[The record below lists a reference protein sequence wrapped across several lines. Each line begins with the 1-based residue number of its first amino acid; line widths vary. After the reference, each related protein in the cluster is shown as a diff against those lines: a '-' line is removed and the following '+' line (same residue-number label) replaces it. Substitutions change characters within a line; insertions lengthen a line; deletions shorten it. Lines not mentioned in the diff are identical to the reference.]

1 LDDATLAA
9 GVERIPVYARVT
21 AAHKLKIVSAWK
33 SRGQVVAMTGDAA
46 STTPPAIKAAD
57 VGVAMG
63 ITGTDVTKEAS
74 DVVLTDDNFASIVN
88 ADAASAAPAR

>member
-1 LDDATLAA
+1 MREAVISMLGKQRVVVGTELDRLDDATLAA

-46 STTPPAIKAAD
+46 STTPPPSRPP
-57 VGVAMG
+57 
-63 ITGTDVTKEAS
+63 TRAS
-74 DVVLTDDNFASIVN
+74 PWASP
-88 ADAASAAPAR
+88 APT